1 MFMHVTMELKYG
13 ALPKLFETM
22 PKVKAIVENA
32 GWELCDALYFVNGKI
47 NSAVH
52 IWKLRDM
59 NHYMEGVELLSTH
72 REFPSLSASLAEI
85 FDSEMIAFAQHAPY
99 SPKAVR
105 AR

>member
-1 MFMHVTMELKYG
+1 MFMHVTMDLKYG

-22 PKVKAIVENA
+22 PKVKAIVEKA

-59 NHYMEGVELLSTH
+59 NHYMEGVELLTTH
-72 REFPSLSASLAEI
+72 PDFPALSASLAEI
-85 FDSEMIAFAQHAPY
+85 FNSEAIAFAQHAPY
-99 SPKAVR
+99 SPKANG
-105 AR
+105 AQ

>member
-1 MFMHVTMELKYG
+1 MYMHVTMELKYG
-13 ALPKLFETM
+13 ALPMLFETM
-22 PKVKAIVENA
+22 PKVKAIVEKA
-32 GWELCDALYFVNGKI
+32 GWELCDALYFVNGRI

-72 REFPSLSASLAEI
+72 PDFPKLSASLAEI
-85 FDSEMIAFAQHAPY
+85 FDNEVIVFAQSAPY
-99 SPKAVR
+99 SPKASA